1 MDSIAMIVTIPY
13 LVISS
18 AMAVGL
24 VIAFLLKLLERILN

>member
-13 LVISS
+13 LVISG